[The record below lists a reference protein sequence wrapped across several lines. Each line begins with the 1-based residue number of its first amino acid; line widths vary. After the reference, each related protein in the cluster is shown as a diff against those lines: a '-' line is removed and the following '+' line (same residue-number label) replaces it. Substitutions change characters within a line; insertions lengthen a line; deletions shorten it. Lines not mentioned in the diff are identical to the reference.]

1 MLTFLHKLRRHAPV
15 RVLTVFVLMSFIGV
29 GVTPTPV
36 VAGESIFAP
45 MPRPGTMVSTTER
58 FVPTLLKG
66 IMINPTEPFQLD
78 FIVDTGH
85 RSRRDEGLEEEKI
98 RLIKYFMAAL
108 TVPEDDLWVNLS
120 PFEQQRIIP
129 EKFGYTDMGRDLLA
143 QDYLL
148 KQLTATLMYPEKEL
162 GHNFWDRIYKQA
174 QARFG
179 TTDIPVNTFNKV
191 WIIPEE
197 AVIYEQGNAAYIV
210 NTRLKVMLEEDYIAL
225 DKNLAQR
232 TQAVPAEKD
241 ESEVNSLASEV
252 IREVI
257 LPAIEEEV
265 NYGKNFATL
274 RQIYHSLIL
283 AAWYKESIK
292 TSLINQLYSDQ
303 NKVNGIDIDDKE
315 VKDRIYRQ
323 YIEAFQEGVYSYIRE
338 EFDPVTQEVIP
349 RKYFS
354 GGVRFRMSIR
364 EGVISR
370 TSDAAVLSAP
380 VGDTEVVQVGL
391 LNTNRRRRDQ
401 AVLATR
407 TQDLRADQVRPEEF
421 AAVVDEYLEQ
431 LSQSGETSSFDRGQ
445 WLRGRGPRGNENS
458 LMVLRTRDGN
468 RIVGLASHRIGQ
480 IPSVDADLVGQRSYI
495 VDYIEVAPEY
505 RSTGYGKILL
515 SEVMRTSL
523 TDSAWDADAE
533 TANPGELVLNPAD
546 AEAERYFSQQGFREI
561 PRDTSEDFVYD
572 SPSLLQ
578 AQRFFRLS
586 GQAARTL
593 YRDGQALKAQP
604 EDAERWARIAPIY
617 EAQGTEAAPGEQ
629 LGLFPDGIDDA
640 ASGEAGVDR
649 AVLSRP
655 NWERFVPR
663 GIDANPAWRRDP
675 AYSDFSNRMG
685 SNATVDQSLGSFMD
699 LLREESIPLP
709 GSFRRGAILGF
720 GESAAE
726 LISVRSA
733 FNLQEVHGV
742 EWVGDRVQTAA
753 EALAQSNMFPNQI
766 SLHHAN
772 MADLGREFGPG
783 TFDFVYAAMISD
795 THDNAPVAIA
805 REINRIL
812 QPGGYAFINEGNSDF
827 IAYLEKRGTLTRWAG
842 SNVSIF
848 RKAGVLPDQ
857 LEKTAG
863 LNADQRRVLTELAN
877 FDAISKELGRA
888 VANEPAVAELL
899 AQSNLFS
906 DDLLVSRSAGYRPT
920 DSIGLFG
927 YDELPGLIGGMR
939 LRTENQF
946 YFKALQ
952 QHAPQIVA
960 YARAL
965 LDNPEYAGKKFVA
978 LGRGADLIYDAMV
991 ALTYLDARYADRR
1004 GDLTIIDFSS
1014 ENVTELGTD
1023 ENIDAYGEMF
1033 LRQISRQL
1041 NLSSFENLV
1050 FINEVASESNT
1061 TRALLDRFLDTP
1073 FEYTAGVIYDNI
1085 ETRSGTRWDGS
1096 NDTSAFDWL
1105 DSDYRSGRTYQIQSF
1120 PLFGLGH
1127 QYGVTPFQRF
1137 LNQEAVYSEVYRQSA
1152 GLTTVGASADRAV
1165 LAVTDAEFDGLQS
1178 TLEILQ
1184 TIAGQLDTFVTN
1196 RGLREYRQELE
1207 RWNRD
1212 AVAALAEAERTG
1224 TVPANLEELAR
1235 RMMAL
1240 NESTPKAA
1248 ADALKTYS
1256 TGESSFLQIFAG
1268 RTFSFFN
1275 EGGDALQERNSE
1287 YAVYDYIDK
1296 LNKALSSAIFA
1307 GDMFIEDLAGDPLE
1321 NLRMAQSFAERGVRD
1336 LDNYFN
1342 LLRDTL
1348 DPSGI
1353 NVVDFEM
1360 GLEKDAFPQ
1369 AAYGEFLLPYA
1380 QVLAARRQG
1389 RLDNAILVGNDLRQT
1404 ADFLGA
1410 DTDLVRE
1417 AFLASIDQ
1425 ESALKRLSVGL
1436 DIEPAVV
1443 LTRLIETGLARRNE
1457 QRGELGFDLTTAFF
1471 AADEN
1476 TVLIISGQDRFAEMS
1491 RSILEE
1497 LREDRFAAEL
1507 AARGI
1512 DLGAAPLAT
1521 RLAEQAAT
1529 EEGLPTVLELV
1540 RLSGQ
1545 RQEQRA
1551 DAAPLV
1557 TESTPSRP
1565 QLAPDLLAA
1574 YDSYVDLLGNVLA
1587 ELQNRR
1593 AGDQVWFIF
1602 DHQYWDNLPANSM
1615 ARDQRNGDFLIHLHT
1630 SEGDLTRGFLFRIN
1644 PDADEGEPI
1653 FDKFWIEDTSS
1664 QGFVDGQRFVDAG
1677 YITADF
1683 ARQLLE
1689 DATAVM
1695 RQDDGFPIMDRYAQ
1709 MRKDFYP
1716 LMQDVINKRPE
1727 KALFVVG
1734 AVQDARGQDVLIN
1747 IFRKRDVAKADADG
1761 TLPRSFS
1768 GPSNASY
1775 PVAYKVTADQAVL
1788 GANPVGGIDL
1798 TPNNLNIDVRRD
1810 PNGVP
1815 VPLTPQQIQD
1825 VNINGLYPV
1834 IINTVPVTSVPL
1846 LLGIADRPDA
1856 STDLSQAPPAVPANT
1871 VPAAPDLLSL
1881 LR

>member
-1 MLTFLHKLRRHAPV
+1 MLTFLHKLRRYAPV
-15 RVLTVFVLMSFIGV
+15 RVLTGLVLVSFIGV
-29 GVTPTPV
+29 GVTPTPA

-197 AVIYEQGNAAYIV
+197 AVVYEQGNAAYIV

-257 LPAIEEEV
+257 LPAIEDEV

-391 LNTNRRRRDQ
+391 LNTDRRRRDQ

-421 AAVVDEYLEQ
+421 EAVVDEYLGQ
-431 LSQSGETSSFDRGQ
+431 LSRSGETSSFDRGQ
-445 WLRGRGPRGNENS
+445 WLRGRGPSGTVNS
-458 LMVLRTRDGN
+458 LLVLRTRDGN

-505 RSTGYGKILL
+505 RSAGYGKILL
-515 SEVMRTSL
+515 SEVIRTSL
-523 TDSAWDADAE
+523 SDSAWDANAE

-546 AEAERYFSQQGFREI
+546 AEAERYFSRQGFREI
-561 PRDTSEDFVYD
+561 PRDTTDDFVYD

-593 YRDGQALKAQP
+593 YRDGQALKSQP
-604 EDAERWARIAPIY
+604 EDAERWARISPLY
-617 EAQGTEAAPGEQ
+617 EAQGAQAAPGEQ
-629 LGLFPDGIDDA
+629 LGLFPSGIDEA
-640 ASGEAGVDR
+640 ALGEGGVDR

-663 GIDANPAWRRDP
+663 GINNNPPWRNNPA
-675 AYSDFSNRMG
+675 YQDFSTSMG
-685 SNATVDQSLGSFMD
+685 SNANALARLRVFAE
-699 LLREESIPLP
+699 LREEQGLEVPD
-709 GSFRRGAILGF
+709 SFRRGAILGF
-720 GESAAE
+720 GEGATE
-726 LISVRSA
+726 LIAVQNA
-733 FNLQEVHGV
+733 YNVQEVHGV

-753 EALAQSNMFPNQI
+753 EALAQSSVFPNQYA
-766 SLHHAN
+766 LHHAN
-772 MADLGREFGPG
+772 MADLKNQFGPA
-783 TFDFVYAAMISD
+783 TFDFVYAGLISD
-795 THDNAPVAIA
+795 DNRSAPVSIA
-805 REINRIL
+805 REIVRIL
-812 QPGGYAFINEGNSDF
+812 QPGGLAFIDEGNPEF
-827 IAYLEKRGTLTRWAG
+827 IAYLERFGEVTRWRPGGGYLAFRKSGTLRDELQTV
-842 SNVSIF
+842 N
-848 RKAGVLPDQ
+848 
-857 LEKTAG
+857 G
-863 LNADQRRVLTELAN
+863 LNSEQRGLVGELTT
-877 FDAISKELGRA
+877 LGVMSRDLGSA
-888 VANEPAVAELL
+888 LGTTPAVAELL
-899 AQSNLFS
+899 AQSDLFN
-906 DDLLVSRSAGYRPT
+906 DNPLVRYSAGYRPT
-920 DSIGLFG
+920 DAIGMFG
-927 YDELPGLIGGMR
+927 YSELPGWLGGMR
-939 LRTENQF
+939 LQANNEF
-946 YFKALQ
+946 YFRALQ
-952 QHAPQIVA
+952 QHTPQIVA
-960 YARAL
+960 YARSL

-1041 NLSSFENLV
+1041 NLSNFENLV

-1073 FEYTAGVIYDNI
+1073 FEYTAGVVYDNI

-1120 PLFGLGH
+1120 PLFGMGH

-1152 GLTTVGASADRAV
+1152 GLTTVGSSADRAV

-1184 TIAGQLDTFVTN
+1184 TIAGQLDAFVTN

-1212 AVAALAEAERTG
+1212 AVAALAEVERTG
-1224 TVPANLEELAR
+1224 TTPANLEELAR

-1240 NESTPKAA
+1240 NERTPKAA

-1256 TGESSFLQIFAG
+1256 TGESSFLQIFSE
-1268 RTFSFFN
+1268 RTFTFFS

-1353 NVVDFEM
+1353 AVADFRM

-1380 QVLAARRQG
+1380 QVLSARRQG
-1389 RLDNAILVGNDLRQT
+1389 RLDNAILIGNDLRQT
-1404 ADFLGA
+1404 ANFLGA
-1410 DTDLVRE
+1410 DADLVRE
-1417 AFLASIDQ
+1417 AFIASIDQ
-1425 ESALKRLSVGL
+1425 ESALKRLSIGL
-1436 DIEPAVV
+1436 DIEPSVV
-1443 LTRLIETGLARRNE
+1443 LTRLIESGLARRNE
-1457 QRGELGFDLTTAFF
+1457 QRGELGFDLTTDFF
-1471 AADEN
+1471 TSDEN
-1476 TVLIISGQDRFAEMS
+1476 TALIIAGQDRFAELS
-1491 RSILEE
+1491 RAILEE
-1497 LREDRFAAEL
+1497 LREGRFATEL

-1512 DLGAAPLAT
+1512 DLGAAPIAT
-1521 RLAEQAAT
+1521 RLAEQAST

-1540 RLSGQ
+1540 RLTGQ
-1545 RQEQRA
+1545 RQERRA
-1551 DAAPLV
+1551 DAVPLV
-1557 TESTPSRP
+1557 TESAPVRP

-1630 SEGDLTRGFLFRIN
+1630 SEGDLTRGFMFRIN

-1716 LMQDVINKRPE
+1716 L
-1727 KALFVVG
+1727 
-1734 AVQDARGQDVLIN
+1734 
-1747 IFRKRDVAKADADG
+1747 
-1761 TLPRSFS
+1761 
-1768 GPSNASY
+1768 
-1775 PVAYKVTADQAVL
+1775 
-1788 GANPVGGIDL
+1788 
-1798 TPNNLNIDVRRD
+1798 
-1810 PNGVP
+1810 
-1815 VPLTPQQIQD
+1815 
-1825 VNINGLYPV
+1825 
-1834 IINTVPVTSVPL
+1834 
-1846 LLGIADRPDA
+1846 
-1856 STDLSQAPPAVPANT
+1856 
-1871 VPAAPDLLSL
+1871 
-1881 LR
+1881 